1 MTSKGRFISLMTK
14 WGGVSC
20 CYAIL
25 GYVARSSLSG
35 AGYRLVRGI
44 DVGLS
49 TKGARL
55 GVEWRNPYNARTEFL
70 KKVL

>member
-1 MTSKGRFISLMTK
+1 M
-14 WGGVSC
+14 GGVSC

-44 DVGLS
+44 DVELS

-55 GVEWRNPYNARTEFL
+55 GVEWRNPYNTRTEFL